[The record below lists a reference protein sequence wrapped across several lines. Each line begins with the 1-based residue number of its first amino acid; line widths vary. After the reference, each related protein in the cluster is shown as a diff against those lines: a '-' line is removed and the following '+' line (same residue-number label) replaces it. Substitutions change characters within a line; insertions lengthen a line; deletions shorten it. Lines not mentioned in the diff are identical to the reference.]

1 MNVAEAFRFSLQSLR
16 SNPLRT
22 FLTSL
27 GLIIGTA
34 SVILVVT
41 ISLVGRGMILDLIRG
56 VGSNLVYG
64 SYETGGQN
72 VASAQA
78 DFVKIADVQAIRN
91 ALGNEIV
98 AATAVISD
106 SDRIVIN
113 GRERDVAILGTDQ
126 YYGKVRRIVIL
137 AGRGLDASDM
147 TLRTHV
153 GVISEKLAQR
163 LYTSPQLAL
172 GQNIRLHQLQFTIVG
187 VFRERITTF
196 GISEVTE
203 DTILIPLPVARD
215 FVAYE
220 RVDPFYVQVRYAED
234 VPRVTREVK
243 EILQSRHRP
252 GAKYVVENLKAILDT
267 ANKIATITTGLLV
280 VVAVIALIISG
291 IGIMNIMLVT
301 VTERTREIGL
311 RKAVGASRREVLAQF
326 LTESVLISVGGG
338 IIGILIGISVPIG
351 VTLFAGVRIP
361 ISVLSILIAF
371 AVSITVGI
379 AFGML
384 PARRAA
390 SLNPIEALRYE

>member
-16 SNPLRT
+16 ANPLRT

-64 SYETGGQN
+64 YYETGGQN
-72 VASAQA
+72 VANAQA
-78 DFVKIADVQAIRN
+78 DFVKIADIQAIRN
-91 ALGNEIV
+91 ALGSEIV

-113 GRERDVAILGTDQ
+113 GRERDVSILGTDQ
-126 YYGKVRRIVIL
+126 YYAKVRRIVIL
-137 AGRGLDASDM
+137 AGRALDASDIS
-147 TLRTHV
+147 LRAHV

-172 GQNIRLHQLQFTIVG
+172 GQTIRLHQLQFTIVG

-196 GISEVTE
+196 GFSEVTE
-203 DTILIPLPVARD
+203 DTIVIPLPVARD

-220 RVDPFYVQVRYAED
+220 RIDPFYVQVRYAED
-234 VPRVTREVK
+234 VPHVTREVK

-252 GAKYVVENLKAILDT
+252 GAKYDVENLQAILDT
-267 ANKIATITTGLLV
+267 ANKIASITTGLLV

-338 IIGILIGISVPIG
+338 IVGILIGISVPIG
-351 VTLFAGVRIP
+351 VTLFAGFRIP

-371 AVSITVGI
+371 IVSISVGI
-379 AFGML
+379 GFGML

>member
-16 SNPLRT
+16 ANPLRT

-64 SYETGGQN
+64 SYEAGGQN
-72 VASAQA
+72 VANAQA

-126 YYGKVRRIVIL
+126 YYAKVRRIVIL

-147 TLRTHV
+147 ALRTHV

-172 GQNIRLHQLQFTIVG
+172 GQTVRLHQLQFTIVG

-196 GISEVTE
+196 GFSEVTE

-220 RVDPFYVQVRYAED
+220 RIDPFYVQVRYAED
-234 VPRVTREVK
+234 VPRVTRQVK
-243 EILQSRHRP
+243 DILQSRHRP
-252 GAKYVVENLKAILDT
+252 GAKYDVENLKAILDT
-267 ANKIATITTGLLV
+267 ANKIASITTGLLV

-351 VTLFAGVRIP
+351 VTLFAGFRIP

-371 AVSITVGI
+371 VVSITVGI
-379 AFGML
+379 GFGML

>member
-1 MNVAEAFRFSLQSLR
+1 
-16 SNPLRT
+16 
-22 FLTSL
+22 
-27 GLIIGTA
+27 
-34 SVILVVT
+34 
-41 ISLVGRGMILDLIRG
+41 
-56 VGSNLVYG
+56 
-64 SYETGGQN
+64 
-72 VASAQA
+72 
-78 DFVKIADVQAIRN
+78 
-91 ALGNEIV
+91 
-98 AATAVISD
+98 
-106 SDRIVIN
+106 
-113 GRERDVAILGTDQ
+113 
-126 YYGKVRRIVIL
+126 
-137 AGRGLDASDM
+137 
-147 TLRTHV
+147 
-153 GVISEKLAQR
+153 VISEKLAQR
-163 LYTSPQLAL
+163 LYTSPQLAI
-172 GQNIRLHQLQFTIVG
+172 GQTIRLHQLQFTIVG

-196 GISEVTE
+196 GFSEVTE

-220 RVDPFYVQVRYAED
+220 RIDPFYVQVRYAED
-234 VPRVTREVK
+234 VPRVTREAK

-252 GAKYVVENLKAILDT
+252 GAKYDVENLKAILDT
-267 ANKIATITTGLLV
+267 ANKIASITTGLLV

-351 VTLFAGVRIP
+351 VTLFAGFRIP

-371 AVSITVGI
+371 VVSISVGI
-379 AFGML
+379 GFGML

>member
-16 SNPLRT
+16 ANPLRT

-64 SYETGGQN
+64 SYEAGGQN
-72 VASAQA
+72 VANAQA
-78 DFVKIADVQAIRN
+78 DFVKIADLQAIRN

-126 YYGKVRRIVIL
+126 YYSKVRRIVIL
-137 AGRGLDASDM
+137 TGRALDPSDM
-147 TLRTHV
+147 ALRTHV

-172 GQNIRLHQLQFTIVG
+172 GQTIRLHQLQFTIVG

-196 GISEVTE
+196 GFSEVTE

-220 RVDPFYVQVRYAED
+220 RIDPFYVQVRYAED

-243 EILQSRHRP
+243 EILQSRHRT
-252 GAKYVVENLKAILDT
+252 GAKYDVENLKAILDT
-267 ANKIATITTGLLV
+267 ANKIASITTGLLV

-311 RKAVGASRREVLAQF
+311 RKAVGASRREVLTQF

-351 VTLFAGVRIP
+351 VTLFAGFVIP
-361 ISVLSILIAF
+361 ISILSILIAF

>member
-16 SNPLRT
+16 ANPLRT

-64 SYETGGQN
+64 SYQAGGQN
-72 VASAQA
+72 VANAQA

-91 ALGNEIV
+91 ALGNEII

-113 GRERDVAILGTDQ
+113 GRERDVSILGTDQ
-126 YYGKVRRIVIL
+126 YYAKVRRIVIL
-137 AGRGLDASDM
+137 AGRALDASDM
-147 TLRTHV
+147 ALRTHV

-163 LYTSPQLAL
+163 LYTSPQLAI
-172 GQNIRLHQLQFTIVG
+172 GQTIRLHQLQFTIVG

-196 GISEVTE
+196 GFSEVTE

-220 RVDPFYVQVRYAED
+220 RIDPFYVQVRYAED
-234 VPRVTREVK
+234 VPRVTREAK

-252 GAKYVVENLKAILDT
+252 GAKYDVENLKAILDT
-267 ANKIATITTGLLV
+267 ANKIASITTGLLV

-351 VTLFAGVRIP
+351 VTLFAGFRIP

-371 AVSITVGI
+371 VVSISVGI
-379 AFGML
+379 GFGML

>member
-64 SYETGGQN
+64 SYEAGGQN
-72 VASAQA
+72 VANAQA

-126 YYGKVRRIVIL
+126 YYSKVRRIVIL
-137 AGRGLDASDM
+137 TGRALDPSDM
-147 TLRTHV
+147 ALRTHV

-172 GQNIRLHQLQFTIVG
+172 GQTIRLHQLQFTIVG

-196 GISEVTE
+196 GFSEVTE

-220 RVDPFYVQVRYAED
+220 RIDPFYVQVRYAED

-243 EILQSRHRP
+243 EILQSRHRT
-252 GAKYVVENLKAILDT
+252 GAKYDVENLKAILDT
-267 ANKIATITTGLLV
+267 ANKIASITTGLLV

-311 RKAVGASRREVLAQF
+311 RKAVGASRREVLTQF

-351 VTLFAGVRIP
+351 VTLFAGFVIP
-361 ISVLSILIAF
+361 ISILSILIAF

>member
-64 SYETGGQN
+64 SYEAGGQN
-72 VASAQA
+72 VANAQA
-78 DFVKIADVQAIRN
+78 DFVKIADIQAIRN

-172 GQNIRLHQLQFTIVG
+172 GQTIRLHQLQFTIVG

-196 GISEVTE
+196 GFSEVTE
-203 DTILIPLPVARD
+203 D
-215 FVAYE
+215 
-220 RVDPFYVQVRYAED
+220 
-234 VPRVTREVK
+234 
-243 EILQSRHRP
+243 
-252 GAKYVVENLKAILDT
+252 
-267 ANKIATITTGLLV
+267 
-280 VVAVIALIISG
+280 
-291 IGIMNIMLVT
+291 
-301 VTERTREIGL
+301 
-311 RKAVGASRREVLAQF
+311 
-326 LTESVLISVGGG
+326 
-338 IIGILIGISVPIG
+338 
-351 VTLFAGVRIP
+351 
-361 ISVLSILIAF
+361 
-371 AVSITVGI
+371 
-379 AFGML
+379 
-384 PARRAA
+384 
-390 SLNPIEALRYE
+390 